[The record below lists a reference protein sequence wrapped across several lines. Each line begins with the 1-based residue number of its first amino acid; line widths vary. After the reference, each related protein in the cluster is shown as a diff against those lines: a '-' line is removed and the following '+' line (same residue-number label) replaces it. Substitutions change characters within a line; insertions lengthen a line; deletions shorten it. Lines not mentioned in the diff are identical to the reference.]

1 MDKAHQMTDKIIEGM
16 EKRLAREYKKA
27 NSEVAKKLREYLE
40 KFAAEDKKQRGLLE
54 AGEIT
59 AKDYSDWRFRHIMMN
74 KRWSDMRETLSEDL
88 HGVNNIAQN
97 IARGGRADVYALNH
111 NYAVY
116 EMEHGSGIDTGL
128 TLYNRDAVERM
139 IKKDP
144 QMLPPPG
151 KRVSKRIAEGKDIRY
166 NNRQIQSAMTQGILQ
181 GESIPELARRL
192 EEVTERNYTAAVRNA
207 RTMATGAQN
216 AGRMDAY
223 ERAEENGVE
232 LVIEW
237 VATLDDRTRHDHR
250 ILHGKRIAVGETFS
264 TPEGE
269 LRFPG
274 DPLGPPGEVYNCR
287 CTTVSYVKGFEA
299 GTVTNSPK

>member
-74 KRWSDMRETLSEDL
+74 KRWSDMRETLAEDL

-151 KRVSKRIAEGKDIRY
+151 KRVSKRIAEGKDSRY
-166 NNRQIQSAMTQGILQ
+166 NNRQIQSVMTQGILQ

-192 EEVTERNYTAAVRNA
+192 ER
-207 RTMATGAQN
+207 
-216 AGRMDAY
+216 
-223 ERAEENGVE
+223 
-232 LVIEW
+232 L
-237 VATLDDRTRHDHR
+237 
-250 ILHGKRIAVGETFS
+250 
-264 TPEGE
+264 
-269 LRFPG
+269 
-274 DPLGPPGEVYNCR
+274 
-287 CTTVSYVKGFEA
+287 
-299 GTVTNSPK
+299 